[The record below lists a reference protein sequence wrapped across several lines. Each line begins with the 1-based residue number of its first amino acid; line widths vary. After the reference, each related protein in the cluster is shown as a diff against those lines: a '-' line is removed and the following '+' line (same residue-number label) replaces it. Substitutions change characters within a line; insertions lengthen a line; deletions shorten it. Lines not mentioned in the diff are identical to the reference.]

1 MATTKLITAEDLFEM
16 GSDCDRE
23 LIRGEL
29 TPVSPASHRSSAV
42 AARLIFK
49 LGTHV
54 YADNLGQLSGAD
66 GGFVLSRD
74 PDVVVAPDVA
84 FVSAERLPPP
94 DEQNRFLEIA
104 PDFVVEVV
112 SPSDR
117 FTDLNDKVMLY
128 LNAGVRLVWVV
139 DPMRETITVYTAE
152 HSPQVVTTSD
162 TIDCSDVIPE
172 CAFSVAE
179 VFR

>member
-49 LGTHV
+49 LGSFV
-54 YADNLGQLSGAD
+54 YVDNLGQLSGAD

-94 DEQNRFLEIA
+94 DEQNRFLETA
-104 PDFVVEVV
+104 PDFVAEVV

-139 DPMRETITVYTAE
+139 DPMRETVTVYTSE
-152 HSPQVVTTSD
+152 HSPNVVTTAG
-162 TIDCSDVIPE
+162 TLDCGDVIPGV
-172 CAFSVAE
+172 SLPVAE
-179 VFR
+179 IFR